1 MERQHARTS
10 KPKRQEAVSDREM
23 TTALFL
29 LRCVQIGL
37 SMQDLDCMTVGLVND
52 MFVELHEDSE
62 EHDLLAQQE
71 DFDKF

>member
-1 MERQHARTS
+1 
-10 KPKRQEAVSDREM
+10 M

-52 MFVELHEDSE
+52 MFVELHEDDE

>member
-1 MERQHARTS
+1 
-10 KPKRQEAVSDREM
+10 M

-37 SMQDLDCMTVGLVND
+37 SMQDLDYMTVGLVND